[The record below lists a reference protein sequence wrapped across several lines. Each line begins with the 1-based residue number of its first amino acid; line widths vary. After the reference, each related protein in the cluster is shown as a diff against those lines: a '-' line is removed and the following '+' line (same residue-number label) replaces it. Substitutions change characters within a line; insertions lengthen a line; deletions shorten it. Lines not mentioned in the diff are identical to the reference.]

1 MSSDFSLKVDG
12 VSKTYDVFKSPAQ
25 RIAQIFAPKAQLA
38 EKFQA
43 LKEVSFQVNPG
54 DFFGI
59 IGQNGSGKSTLLQII
74 AGILPPT
81 TGKIQ
86 VSGRIAALLELGAG
100 FNPEFTGR
108 ENARLNAQ
116 ILGISGAEFN
126 RIFPEI
132 EAFADIG
139 HFIDQPVKTYSS
151 GMFVR
156 LAFSVQACIDPD
168 ILIVDEAL
176 AVGDIFFRLKC
187 YERLERLRKKGCT
200 IILVT
205 HSMDDILH
213 YCDKVLL
220 LNYGDP
226 VYFGDPVEAVNRY
239 YALGHLNAHDRAND
253 VTDHETITIGG
264 ESGDDMPDGSPR
276 GDTFDWPAGP
286 FASMDTREQIG
297 PGTVRCLR
305 MALMD
310 HRDTAKQVFRQGE
323 LMRLYC
329 EFEVSETLETPCAG
343 FVIRTE
349 KGVVVHGK
357 HTAQTDGLV
366 PGTIAAGSIV
376 RAVFEIP
383 LNLGPGEYV
392 VDLGFST
399 WPRAIYSQR
408 ARITMAELE
417 SSATRHCVVAAAQS
431 FSVIPRG
438 QLGYDAQPFYGLA
451 GLESST
457 RVMLAE

>member
-1 MSSDFSLKVDG
+1 MSFDFSLKVEG
-12 VSKTYDVFKSPAQ
+12 VSKTYDVYKTPGQ
-25 RIAQIFAPKAQLA
+25 RIAQMFAPSGRYG

-43 LKEVSFQVNPG
+43 LKEVSFEVNPG

-81 TGKIQ
+81 TGSVQ
-86 VSGRIAALLELGAG
+86 VKGRIAALLELGAG

-126 RIFPEI
+126 RILPEI
-132 EAFADIG
+132 EAFAGIG

-168 ILIVDEAL
+168 VLIVDEAL

-239 YALGHLNAHDRAND
+239 YALGHLNSHDR
-253 VTDHETITIGG
+253 TDAGDRTQVDLEA
-264 ESGDDMPDGSPR
+264 ESDDELPTSAST
-276 GDTFDWPAGP
+276 GDTFDWPQGP
-286 FASMDTREQIG
+286 FMEMGVREQIG
-297 PGTVRCLR
+297 PGTVRCRR

-310 HRDTAKQVFRQGE
+310 HRDTPKQVFRQGE

-329 EFEVSETLETPCAG
+329 EFETSQVLETPCAG

-357 HTAQTDGLV
+357 HTAQSDGLV
-366 PGTIAAGSIV
+366 PDVIGAGATV
-376 RAVFEIP
+376 RAVFEIA

-392 VDLGFST
+392 IDLGFST
-399 WPRAIYSQR
+399 WPRSIYSQR

-417 SSATRHCVVAAAQS
+417 STATRHCVVAAAQS
-431 FSVIPRG
+431 FSIIPRG
-438 QLGYDAQPFYGLA
+438 HLGYDAARFA
-451 GLESST
+451 
-457 RVMLAE
+457 A

>member
-25 RIAQIFAPKAQLA
+25 RIAQIFAPKARLA
-38 EKFQA
+38 EKFRA

-81 TGKIQ
+81 TGK
-86 VSGRIAALLELGAG
+86 VHVNGRVAALLELGAG

-126 RIFPEI
+126 RVLPEI
-132 EAFADIG
+132 EAFAGIG

-156 LAFSVQACIDPD
+156 LAFAVQACIDPD

-226 VYFGDPVEAVNRY
+226 VFFGDPVEAVNRY
-239 YALGHLNAHDRAND
+239 YALGHLNAHDRVNAAD
-253 VTDHETITIGG
+253 QATIGI
-264 ESGDDMPDGSPR
+264 GDEAGGDPPGAASR
-276 GDTFDWPAGP
+276 GDAFEWPAGP
-286 FASMDTREQIG
+286 FTDMGVREQIG

-329 EFEVSETLETPCAG
+329 EFETTQPLETPCTG

-357 HTAQTDGLV
+357 HTAQTDELV
-366 PGTIAAGSIV
+366 PGTIGAGSIV

-399 WPRAIYSQR
+399 WPRSIYSQR
-408 ARITMAELE
+408 ARVTMAELE
-417 SSATRHCVVAAAQS
+417 SSATRHCVIAAAQN
-431 FSVIPRG
+431 FSIIPRG

>member
-1 MSSDFSLKVDG
+1 
-12 VSKTYDVFKSPAQ
+12 
-25 RIAQIFAPKAQLA
+25 QLA

-187 YERLERLRKKGCT
+187 YERLERL
-200 IILVT
+200 
-205 HSMDDILH
+205 
-213 YCDKVLL
+213 
-220 LNYGDP
+220 
-226 VYFGDPVEAVNRY
+226 
-239 YALGHLNAHDRAND
+239 
-253 VTDHETITIGG
+253 
-264 ESGDDMPDGSPR
+264 
-276 GDTFDWPAGP
+276 
-286 FASMDTREQIG
+286 
-297 PGTVRCLR
+297 
-305 MALMD
+305 
-310 HRDTAKQVFRQGE
+310 
-323 LMRLYC
+323 
-329 EFEVSETLETPCAG
+329 
-343 FVIRTE
+343 
-349 KGVVVHGK
+349 
-357 HTAQTDGLV
+357 
-366 PGTIAAGSIV
+366 
-376 RAVFEIP
+376 
-383 LNLGPGEYV
+383 
-392 VDLGFST
+392 
-399 WPRAIYSQR
+399 
-408 ARITMAELE
+408 
-417 SSATRHCVVAAAQS
+417 
-431 FSVIPRG
+431 
-438 QLGYDAQPFYGLA
+438 
-451 GLESST
+451 
-457 RVMLAE
+457 